1 MSRRVLI
8 IEDDSSLARVLGDN
22 LAFDGFEVAL
32 AADGGQALSLAASFA
47 PDLVLLD
54 LMLPGVDGF
63 DVCRALSASQPRTP
77 IIILTARAEKD
88 DKIRGLEL
96 GADDYVTK
104 PVALDELLARI
115 HAVLRRTQPRD
126 DRVWL
131 GDVTV
136 DVRAGRAERGG
147 RDLELS
153 HREVE
158 VLRYL
163 IERRGRVVG
172 RDELLRAVWGYR
184 EVPVTRTV
192 DNFIA
197 RLRRKIE
204 RDPHHP
210 RHIRTAHG
218 GGYCLVIDS
227 QGDTNYYI

>member
-1 MSRRVLI
+1 
-8 IEDDSSLARVLGDN
+8 
-22 LAFDGFEVAL
+22 
-32 AADGGQALSLAASFA
+32 
-47 PDLVLLD
+47 

>member
-8 IEDDSSLARVLGDN
+8 VEDDSSLARVLGDN
-22 LAFDGFEVAL
+22 LVFDGFEVAH
-32 AADGGQALSLAASFA
+32 ATDGGEALSLAASFA

-63 DVCRALSASQPRTP
+63 DVCRALSASHPRMP
-77 IIILTARAEKD
+77 IIILTARGEKD
-88 DKIRGLEL
+88 DKIRGLDL

-115 HAVLRRTQPRD
+115 HAVLRRTRPRD
-126 DRVWL
+126 DRVRL
-131 GDVTV
+131 GDVLV
-136 DVRAGRAERGG
+136 DVRAGRAERDG
-147 RDLELS
+147 RDLGLS
-153 HREVE
+153 HREIE
-158 VLRYL
+158 VLRFL
-163 IERRGRVVG
+163 IERQGRVVG

-218 GGYCLVIDS
+218 GGYCLVINDP
-227 QGDTNYYI
+227 GDTKYYI